1 MRKMFEKIDVNFDG
15 KLSLEEMIEGFRMMN
30 IVDYKQEAERIFNNI
45 DIDKNNYIEFS
56 EWCTAAMDK
65 RIMLSDEKLKAAFD
79 IFDINGDGSISYDEL
94 KQIMNKNE

>member
-1 MRKMFEKIDVNFDG
+1 MFEKLDVNFDG
-15 KLSLEEMIEGFRMMN
+15 KISLEEMIEGFKRMN

-94 KQIMNKNE
+94 KLIMNKNEEL

>member
-1 MRKMFEKIDVNFDG
+1 MFEKIDVNFDG
-15 KLSLEEMIEGFRMMN
+15 KLSLEEMIDGFRMMN

>member
-15 KLSLEEMIEGFRMMN
+15 KLSLEEMIEGFKMMN
-30 IVDYKQEAERIFNNI
+30 IVDYKEEAERIFNNI

>member
-1 MRKMFEKIDVNFDG
+1 MFEKIDVNFDG